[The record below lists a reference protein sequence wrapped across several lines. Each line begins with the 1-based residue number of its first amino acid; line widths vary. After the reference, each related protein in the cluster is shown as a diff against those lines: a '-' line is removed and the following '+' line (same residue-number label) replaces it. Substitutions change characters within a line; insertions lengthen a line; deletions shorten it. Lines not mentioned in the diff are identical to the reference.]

1 MATRLLNED
10 EVDEI
15 MVELYA
21 QERTFQQIAEEFR
34 VSRETIGHINA
45 GRVYKMEHYKYPIR
59 LTGHKIAYERKQER
73 KSGNT
78 S

>member
-1 MATRLLNED
+1 MVTKLLNED

-15 MVELYA
+15 IVELYA
-21 QERTFQQIAEEFR
+21 EERTFAQIAEEFG

-59 LTGHKIAYERKQER
+59 LTGHKIAYERKQEK
-73 KSGNT
+73 KSGDT
-78 S
+78 G